1 MAAMKSDP
9 GTFARGF
16 PRHAAL
22 EENGNVRNN
31 KRRPSGGNILTRHS
45 ANKVSNYPLFRN
57 VLA

>member
-31 KRRPSGGNILTRHS
+31 KRRPGGNISRKKYFNTAFCQQS
-45 ANKVSNYPLFRN
+45 EQLFS
-57 VLA
+57 L